1 MTVMTSAG
9 DSLEL
14 HRKPTED
21 ATRTF
26 SKRQPP
32 LGHSLDG
39 RIRGKTVRRADT
51 NEEQQETVQG
61 ESKLKTVEGFVTS
74 FGSDHGWIDE
84 SIYFSADATGNASLK
99 VGQKVTAVV
108 EEDELSSRLKAIKAN
123 TLYPSTTQRKSD
135 FLQVDA
141 ISENFEVVIQ
151 PDPKM
156 RVLAGCVTR
165 VKKNIVYIDKKL
177 YFSLDIFSTGMIY
190 FSSHS
195 FFSMALSGFVPY
207 KGDWVEIEY
216 SKKSRNSKIKAH
228 SVKPMNCKHVE
239 NIYITSIEERNGV
252 IDYSIFFTLDSLK
265 CPAGYEPQEYDLVN
279 AVIVESTQVGC
290 TWRAVSITP
299 VQSSL

>member
-1 MTVMTSAG
+1 MFRLLSQIF
-9 DSLEL
+9 
-14 HRKPTED
+14 
-21 ATRTF
+21 TF
-26 SKRQPP
+26 FR
-32 LGHSLDG
+32 
-39 RIRGKTVRRADT
+39 RRADT

-61 ESKLKTVEGFVTS
+61 ESKLKTVQGFVTS
-74 FGSDHGWIDE
+74 YGSDHGWIDE

-108 EEDELSSRLKAIKAN
+108 EEDELSSRLKAIK
-123 TLYPSTTQRKSD
+123 
-135 FLQVDA
+135 VDA
-141 ISENFEVVIQ
+141 ISENFEVIIQ

-177 YFSLDIFSTGMIY
+177 YFSLDIFST
-190 FSSHS
+190 
-195 FFSMALSGFVPY
+195 GFVPY